1 MENFSAQIRSD
12 AVPDEL
18 QSYLHDDFRENESF
32 YWKTRDSLIKKY
44 RGRWIAIHQG
54 KVITA
59 GDDIFNVMQQVGK
72 QKCHAYITKVGKED
86 QLVFKN
92 RRIEFDYDTE
102 YSEFALPQAHVI
114 FSNFS
119 QSASQKFED
128 VIPDTGS
135 DGTGLPLDDC
145 TAIQLFESPY
155 ILASSKGVG
164 ATGRV
169 TPVFQGFAE
178 INGLK
183 CPALIQPLPRDKKDR
198 LLGRDV
204 LNQITTIFRGKENK
218 VIFMKSRTR

>member
-18 QSYLHDDFRENESF
+18 QGYLNDDFRENETF
-32 YWKTRDSLIKKY
+32 YWKTRASLIKKY
-44 RGRWIAIHQG
+44 RGRWIAIHKG

-59 GDDIFNVMQQVGK
+59 GEDIFNVMQQVGK
-72 QKCHAYITKVGKED
+72 QKCHAYITKVGNEN
-86 QLVFKN
+86 QIVFKN

-102 YSEFALPQAHVI
+102 YPEFALPQAHVT

-145 TAIQLFESPY
+145 KAIQLSSLHGTICSRRRRGVDGSSSGGRGARKNSGARPTAA
-155 ILASSKGVG
+155 ASCSAFV
-164 ATGRV
+164 
-169 TPVFQGFAE
+169 
-178 INGLK
+178 
-183 CPALIQPLPRDKKDR
+183 
-198 LLGRDV
+198 
-204 LNQITTIFRGKENK
+204 
-218 VIFMKSRTR
+218 